1 MGCLRHRVLA
11 ALAGLVVSLPAGA
24 VGSGVSRSTD
34 WTQWAQS
41 SEHRDAAEVP
51 GRPLDAAAVDYVT
64 DPFVAQ
70 EKADT
75 GEDLLVHYQVPLSR
89 GRDLWVEVKSGTYTP
104 LAPDRSNVATAW
116 NSQVWNERRLR
127 FAHGRAVAKWNFES
141 DWKPVPWP
149 AADWEPVFHAALSD
163 DALFV
168 PGAGGTVF
176 ELDAESGRVRRR
188 FNPFGD
194 TVDPAMYVA
203 GPISAGAS
211 GDVYYDTV
219 RMSTDFHAEGSWLV
233 RIDRRGRVSKV
244 SLADLVPDAPVTCT
258 TTFDIKQL
266 PWPPAPDAQPPR
278 APCGIQRAALNVAPA
293 IAPDGTVYTVSTA
306 ELNNRFGY
314 LVAVRPDLTPKWA
327 ASLRDRLGDGCGVL
341 IPIAPDDT
349 PRQNT
354 CRAGTHPGVDPA
366 TNEQPAG
373 QVIAES
379 SSSPTVMPDGNVLY
393 GAYTR
398 YNGARGHLFK
408 FSPRGEFLGAFD
420 FGWDVTPSV
429 FVGPDGGEHIAIKD
443 NHYPLSYCSPRP
455 DVPVSQVV
463 CAPPAAAYYVTQLD
477 ADLVPEWIFQS
488 TNTQS
493 CQRGADGSLHCV
505 SDHPEGF
512 EWCVNAPVVDHNG
525 VVYANSEDG
534 RLYAIGQ
541 GHHGVFTEPKQSLF
555 LNLALGAAYTPVS
568 ILPDGFVL
576 AQNNGHLFV
585 VGSRV
590 GEDRSEG

>member
-1 MGCLRHRVLA
+1 
-11 ALAGLVVSLPAGA
+11 
-24 VGSGVSRSTD
+24 
-34 WTQWAQS
+34 
-41 SEHRDAAEVP
+41 
-51 GRPLDAAAVDYVT
+51 
-64 DPFVAQ
+64 
-70 EKADT
+70 
-75 GEDLLVHYQVPLSR
+75 
-89 GRDLWVEVKSGTYTP
+89 VEVKSGTYTP

-116 NSQVWNERRLR
+116 NSQVWNERHLR
-127 FAHGRAVAKWNFES
+127 FAKRQVVAQWNFES

-149 AADWEPVFHAALSD
+149 AAGWEPVFHAALSG

-188 FNPFGD
+188 LNPFGD
-194 TVDPAMYVA
+194 AIDPAVYVA

-211 GDVYYDTV
+211 GDLYYDTL
-219 RMSTDFHAEGSWLV
+219 RMTADFHVEASWLV
-233 RIDRRGRVSKV
+233 RVDRQGRVSKV
-244 SLADLVPDAPVTCT
+244 SLADLVPDAPVSCA
-258 TTFDIKQL
+258 TTFDVTEL
-266 PWPPAPDAQPPR
+266 PWPPTRDAQPPS

-306 ELNNRFGY
+306 DRNNRYGY

-327 ASLRDRLGDGCGVL
+327 ASLRGRLSDGCGVL
-341 IPIAPDDT
+341 IRIAPDDT

-373 QVIAES
+373 QVLSES
-379 SSSPTVMPDGNVLY
+379 SSSPTVMPDGNILY

-398 YNGARGHLFK
+398 FNGARGHLFK

-429 FVGPDGGEHIAIKD
+429 FVGPDGGEHIVIKD
-443 NHYPLSYCSPRP
+443 NHYPLSYCSSRP
-455 DVPVSQVV
+455 DVPVSQIV
-463 CAPPAAAYYVTQLD
+463 CAPTAAAYYVTQLD
-477 ADLVPEWIFQS
+477 AQLVPEWIFKS

-493 CQRGADGSLHCV
+493 CQREGDGSLHCV

-541 GHHGVFTEPKQSLF
+541 GHYGVFTEPKQSLF

-568 ILPDGFVL
+568 ILPDGYVV
-576 AQNNGHLFV
+576 AQNNGHVFV
-585 VGSRV
+585 VGTER
-590 GEDRSEG
+590 